1 MTKPTPYY
9 KRSPFIA
16 DWQRLQAVRLWKE
29 GNDTYEIARQLG
41 VGEHLVY
48 NELPK
53 WRGDSERERAA

>member
-1 MTKPTPYY
+1 MTNRVPYY

-16 DWQRLQAVRLWKE
+16 DWQQLQAVRLWKE
-29 GNDTYEIARQLG
+29 GNDTYEIARKLG

-53 WRGDSERERAA
+53 WRSACERGKAA